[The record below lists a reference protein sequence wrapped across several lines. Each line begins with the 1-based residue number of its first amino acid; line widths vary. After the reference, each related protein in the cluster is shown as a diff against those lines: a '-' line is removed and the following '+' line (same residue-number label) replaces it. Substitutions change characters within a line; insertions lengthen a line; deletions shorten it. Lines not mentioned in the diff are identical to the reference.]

1 MDYYE
6 VLAINSNATTKQI
19 KKHYYSL
26 AKKYHPDK
34 TNGNIQKC
42 EEFKLLSEAYSTL
55 SNPKKR
61 FIYDLKNKLH
71 LDQKLN
77 LDLTDEDYE
86 LLHSYYNKMMNLTE
100 IKFMKLLYSSLPEE
114 IKKRVSSIINHL
126 LNGET
131 IHKNQLIH
139 LKNIKYI
146 DIRDLNEDYYINLF
160 RSLND
165 IYQRVIKQIIIL
177 TKQNIYH
184 LFITSFD
191 YSLIVNNERSSLRL
205 NIIGNMNHFKR
216 KQYDLIYKQSI
227 NVYQYYYGD
236 SYTLEIVGNTISFQ
250 NHYDNEQVI
259 PSMGLFNPISRK
271 RGNLIIQYYV
281 DFNKN
286 NLNEE
291 NKELLQQLFNT

>member
-1 MDYYE
+1 MSYYE
-6 VLAINSNATTKQI
+6 VLAIDSNATTKQI

>member
-250 NHYDNEQVI
+250 NHYDNEQMI

>member
-86 LLHSYYNKMMNLTE
+86 LLHSYYNKMINLTE